1 MPSWGLGM
9 KFRLSIFAAL
19 VTGAFAL
26 AHANGGLVTKINAIG
41 YPSIENSV
49 TEVLALEGSPRSVR
63 SAKQAMTK
71 NPTVTVNPIVI
82 EVPVLQLPQ
91 TNNLVE

>member
-1 MPSWGLGM
+1 M

-26 AHANGGLVTKINAIG
+26 AHANGGLNTKINTIG
-41 YPSIENSV
+41 YPSIENPV
-49 TEVLALEGSPRSVR
+49 TEVLALEESPRSVQ
-63 SAKQAMTK
+63 SAKQAMTER
-71 NPTVTVNPIVI
+71 PAVTANPIVI